1 MIASTSDALPRS
13 LRHATRQFVRSPRFS
28 LTVVA
33 TLSLGIGLATAVF
46 AVMDAVLLQPLPV
59 VDQARLLRMSG
70 ALADGSV
77 DHWPLT
83 LPQARE
89 FSRQTRTLSSV
100 GYTAYEGAWP
110 AAIRDG
116 DQISRLRRA
125 LVSGN
130 FFDVLGARPILGR
143 GLQPSDD
150 VIGAA
155 PVVVLS
161 DRGWRSSFG
170 GDSNVIGHT
179 ITLVEFGMTATIV
192 GVMPRGLEY
201 PSGVD
206 FWAPFVPSRLKSE
219 DDTKTYTAVDLVAR
233 LGPGST
239 PAAARAELKAYFDRS
254 TATRQLR
261 AQSRSFVDVVLG
273 DTGDAVV
280 IFAAAAALLLV
291 IACLDVAN
299 LLLVRGLERVREVA
313 VRRALGGSRA
323 QVVTQLMTE
332 NALLALAGGALG
344 VGVAIACVNVFR
356 LFAPAAI
363 PLLDRVHVSA
373 AILTAAIGI
382 TTLATFAFGLAPAFI
397 TARADV
403 QTVLR
408 SGTRQSQSRGM
419 RRARETL
426 MAVQLALA
434 ALMLFTAALIG
445 RSFTKLRGADL
456 RFDASQVMIGE
467 LAIRFDQYDDVAKQT
482 RMLQQ
487 VVAALR
493 ATHGVDGVS
502 PVVAMPFSGSGG
514 WTGSARREG
523 QTKAEAAKNPMLN
536 IDVVTPDYFPTMG
549 LRVLRGRAFTD
560 QDRSGSELAVVVSQ
574 SAARLYWPNRDPIGQ
589 RLFLAS
595 DRDPFTVVGVVDDI
609 RYRDLRIAQPSV
621 YHALAQSMFP
631 FAPTTL
637 VIRTSVAESS
647 IVPVLSRAV
656 KEAAPGVELATAYR
670 FEHYM
675 EAPLAQPRLNA
686 FLLGLFATSAALLAA
701 IGLAGVVATAVQQRT
716 HEIGVRMALGATGGD
731 VQRMLVKQA
740 LVVAEIGVAIGIGVA
755 VAAGHVLDSLLFG
768 VSPTDVGVLVAVA
781 TFLTLIVVVAALLPA
796 RRSGKIDPVVAL
808 RTEG

>member
-1 MIASTSDALPRS
+1 MIASTTDAFARS
-13 LRHATRQFVRSPRFS
+13 LRHAARRFVRSPRFS

-33 TLSLGIGLATAVF
+33 TLGLGIGLATAVF
-46 AVMDAVLLQPLPV
+46 AVMDAVLLRPLPV
-59 VDQARLLRMSG
+59 VDQARLVRMSG

-77 DHWPLT
+77 DHWPMT
-83 LPQARE
+83 LSRARE
-89 FSRQTRTLSSV
+89 FTRQTRTLSGV
-100 GYTAYEGAWP
+100 GYAAYEGAWP

-116 DQISRLRRA
+116 DQITRLRRA

-130 FFDVLGARPILGR
+130 FFDVLGAGPVLGR

-150 VIGAA
+150 VVGAA

-161 DRGWRSSFG
+161 DRAWRSSFG
-170 GDSNVIGHT
+170 GDSNAIGHAV
-179 ITLVEFGMTATIV
+179 TLVESGTTATIV

-219 DDTKTYTAVDLVAR
+219 DDTKTYTAVDLVGRLAR
-233 LGPGST
+233 GST

-254 TATRQLR
+254 TVTRNLR
-261 AQSRSFVDVVLG
+261 AQSRPFVDVVLG
-273 DTGDAVV
+273 DTGNAVL

-291 IACLDVAN
+291 IACLDVAD

-344 VGVAIACVNVFR
+344 VGVAIACANAFR
-356 LFAPAAI
+356 LFAPATV
-363 PLLDRVHVSA
+363 PLLDRVHASA
-373 AILTAAIGI
+373 AILAAAIAI
-382 TTLATFAFGLAPAFI
+382 TSMATLVFGLGPAFI

-403 QTVLR
+403 QLVLR

-419 RRARETL
+419 RRTRETL
-426 MAVQLALA
+426 MSAQLALA

-445 RSFTKLRGADL
+445 RSFMKLRGADL
-456 RFDASQVMIGE
+456 RFDASHVMIGE
-467 LAIRFDQYDDVAKQT
+467 LAIRFDEYDDVTKQT
-482 RMLQQ
+482 RMVRQ

-493 ATHGVDGVS
+493 ATNGVDGVS
-502 PVVAMPFSGSGG
+502 PVVALPFSGSGG

-523 QTKAEAAKNPMLN
+523 QTTAEAATNPMLN

-549 LRVLRGRAFTD
+549 LRVIRGRAFTD
-560 QDRSGSELAVVVSQ
+560 GDRPGTELVVVVSQ
-574 SAARLYWPNRDPIGQ
+574 STARLYWPNTDPIGQ

-637 VIRTSVAESS
+637 VIRTSVPESA
-647 IVPVLSRAV
+647 IVPGLSRAV
-656 KEAAPGVELATAYR
+656 KEAAPGVELATAYH

-686 FLLGLFATSAALLAA
+686 FLLGLFAMSAALLAA
-701 IGLAGVVATAVQQRT
+701 IGLAGVVGTAVHQRT
-716 HEIGVRMALGATGGD
+716 HEIGVRIALGATGGD
-731 VQRMLVKQA
+731 VQRMLIRQA
-740 LVVAEIGVAIGIGVA
+740 LVVAEIGVVIGIGVA
-755 VAAGHVLDSLLFG
+755 VAVGHALDSLLFD
-768 VSPTDVGVLVAVA
+768 VSPTDLGLLVAVA

-796 RRSGKIDPVVAL
+796 RRSGRIDPVVAL
-808 RTEG
+808 RAEG